1 MSEYDSATM
10 VTELQKRLKNFNARS
25 RREHQKILSLL
36 KDARLIN
43 KISNKKDN

>member
-1 MSEYDSATM
+1 MGEYDSATM

-25 RREHQKILSLL
+25 REHQKILSLL